1 MSQLVEVLYVG
12 GLALLA
18 MAMYQKYRRFR
29 AAVTREVQQ
38 TTMTPFRQAHY
49 NVEGYDDKVVILRD
63 VGYDY
68 SQMLTVTNDAERV
81 CRQVS
86 AAFPRRRIFYFDSDG
101 DFAEMQ
107 YDATRD
113 LVTFLPARSE
123 DVLPTNW

>member
-1 MSQLVEVLYVG
+1 MNQLVEALYAG

-18 MAMYQKYRRFR
+18 MAMYQKYRNFR

-38 TTMTPFRQAHY
+38 TTMNSFRQAHY

-86 AAFPRRRIFYFDSDG
+86 AAFPGRRIFYFDSDG

-107 YDATRD
+107 YDAKRD
-113 LVTFLPARSE
+113 HVTFLPARAE
-123 DVLPTNW
+123 DVIPTSW